1 METTWNLERLGGSGV
16 LRWQRSVGQPSRPP
30 AFQGGRSIAGAAS
43 YAASCRTIARDRGL
57 AVGSDAVAAYEI
69 SGRGNYLH
77 EMQKHKVRQR
87 VMVAVHRDAI
97 EGKKHTPLKRVLV
110 VHTQNSRVTGIFEYI
125 QR

>member
-1 METTWNLERLGGSGV
+1 MESREARRQRRIALAAFGRSAVASSGFPGRKINSGGSK
-16 LRWQRSVGQPSRPP
+16 LRGLV
-30 AFQGGRSIAGAAS
+30 
-43 YAASCRTIARDRGL
+43 RTIARDRGL